1 MKTPIIILA
10 EKFFLD
16 VFRLI
21 NQPIDGSDQL
31 ERLQKDLSSHLNNI
45 QAQVEQGNST
55 VNIGEWQ
62 SLKKLLIYWSDEVL
76 TQQFPTWED
85 FILERKYFGER
96 HRAWKFYVE
105 AEECVSK
112 SSADVAEMFYLAVVL
127 GFVGDLEGA
136 FKHELNKEMP
146 GNRHDPAEAR
156 KVWAMDLQR
165 RIRHTSTEPPQGEP
179 LEPNVPPLKSD
190 IPKRIAFAAFLI
202 SGVLLAIAMLVL
214 WTKPNPPKVE
224 IPDEQQESR
233 ELGGSNAK
241 RTGANFASVLLVDN
255 S

>member
-156 KVWAMDLQR
+156 ERRRAEDLAAYAPNALERGEHDGAVLEGRAGQER
-165 RIRHTSTEPPQGEP
+165 RTRAEVRRG
-179 LEPNVPPLKSD
+179 
-190 IPKRIAFAAFLI
+190 A
-202 SGVLLAIAMLVL
+202 
-214 WTKPNPPKVE
+214 
-224 IPDEQQESR
+224 
-233 ELGGSNAK
+233 
-241 RTGANFASVLLVDN
+241 RTG
-255 S
+255 